1 MAGPVIVLE
10 FNELTPS
17 LMDRFIGEGSLP
29 AFAKLR
35 RESIVCVSDAEE
47 DPPFLEPWV
56 QWVTVHT
63 GLSRDEHKVVDLDD
77 GPKLRVPRV
86 WDIVSDAGKKAWVCG
101 SMNAGIQADGFNG
114 LFLPD
119 PWTTSVEPHPREL
132 FRPYYHFVRSYV
144 QEYTRDKPPLTK
156 ADHLRFARFMA
167 TNGLAPK
174 TVAATVRQLVSERGS
189 GGARWQRA
197 AILDRLQWDV
207 FCHHYQKLNP
217 ALATFF
223 LNSTAHYQHYY
234 WRNLD
239 PDRFLLRPPE
249 DEQARY
255 ADAIRFGYRKM
266 DEIVRDCLDLAG
278 EDATIVFCTAL
289 GQQPMSK
296 YDADSGKQH
305 FKPTDPAALLRF
317 AGVDAPHTYAP
328 VMAENFFL
336 HFEGEDVAEDARS
349 KLSALR
355 LDTGARVMDVHREG
369 SRVHAGC
376 VVVVPPPEGSVVSAP
391 GTNRAADFH
400 DLFYQATGLK
410 SGMHHPDGILW
421 IRTPERTHFEV
432 ERKVSI
438 REIAPTLLALCG
450 VEPPAG
456 RFALPAMPE
465 LAGGK
470 PAVLGSGSAPA
481 SSPRPPV
488 PAET

>member
-29 AFAKLR
+29 AFGRLR

-63 GLSRDEHKVVDLDD
+63 GLSRAEHKVVDLDD
-77 GPKLRVPRV
+77 GPKLGAPRV
-86 WDIVSDAGKKAWVCG
+86 WDMVSDAGKKAWVCG
-101 SMNAGIQADGFNG
+101 SMNAGIQARDFRG

-119 PWTTSVEPHPREL
+119 PWTTSAEPHPREL

-156 ADHLRFARFMA
+156 ADYLRFARFMA

-174 TVAATVRQLVSERGS
+174 TVADTVRQLVAERGS
-189 GGARWQRA
+189 GARWQRA
-197 AILDRLQWDV
+197 AILDRIQWDV
-207 FCHHYQKLNP
+207 FRHHYRKLKP

-239 PDRFLLRPPE
+239 PHSFVLRPSGE
-249 DEQARY
+249 EQARY
-255 ADAIRFGYRKM
+255 ADAVRFGYRKM

-278 EDATIVFCTAL
+278 PDATIVFCSAL

-296 YDADSGKQH
+296 YDAGSGKQH
-305 FKPTDPAALLRF
+305 FKPTDPAAMLRF
-317 AGVDAPHTYAP
+317 AGVEDPHTYAP
-328 VMAENFFL
+328 VMAENFHL
-336 HFEGEDVAEDARS
+336 HFESEAAAEAAGR

-355 LDTGARVMDVHREG
+355 MGGAPVLDVQRHGARL
-369 SRVHAGC
+369 HAGC
-376 VVVVPPPEGSVVSAP
+376 VVVVKPPANARVASAP
-391 GTNRAADFH
+391 ETGREAGFYE
-400 DLFYQATGLK
+400 LFYEATGLK

-421 IRTPERTHFEV
+421 IRTPERVHLEV

-450 VEPPAG
+450 VPVPPG
-456 RFALPAMPE
+456 RFAFPPMPE
-465 LAGGK
+465 LAGAK
-470 PAVLGSGSAPA
+470 AYPPAPA
-481 SSPRPPV
+481 SLSPSRPPV
-488 PAET
+488 PADT

>member
-29 AFAKLR
+29 NFAKLR
-35 RESIVCVSDAEE
+35 RESVVCISDAEE
-47 DPPFLEPWV
+47 DPPSLEPWV

-63 GLSRDEHKVVDLDD
+63 GLSRAEHKVADLDD
-77 GPKLRVPRV
+77 GPKLREPRV
-86 WDIVSDAGKKAWVCG
+86 WDMVSDAGKKAWVCG
-101 SMNAGIQADGFNG
+101 SMNAGIQTDGFHG

-144 QEYTRDKPPLTK
+144 QEYTRDKPPLSK

-189 GGARWQRA
+189 GARWQRA
-197 AILDRLQWDV
+197 AILDKLQWDV
-207 FCHHYQKLNP
+207 FRHHYRKLKP
-217 ALATFF
+217 ALSTFF

-239 PDRFLLRPPE
+239 PDRFLLQPSD

-278 EDATIVFCTAL
+278 PDATIVFCSAL

-296 YDADSGKQH
+296 YDAGSGKQH
-305 FKPTDPAALLRF
+305 FKPTDPAALVRF

-336 HFEGEDVAEDARS
+336 HFESEDVAEDARQ
-349 KLSALR
+349 KLLALR
-355 LDTGARVMDVHREG
+355 LDGDAPVMDIQRHGARL
-369 SRVHAGC
+369 HAGC
-376 VVVVPPPEGSVVSAP
+376 VVITTPPEGATVSAP
-391 GTNRAADFH
+391 GTGLTAGFH

-432 ERKVSI
+432 QRKVSL

-450 VEPPAG
+450 VGIPAG
-456 RFALPAMPE
+456 RFAFPPMPE
-465 LAGGK
+465 VAGGSSSATG
-470 PAVLGSGSAPA
+470 PAPA
-481 SSPRPPV
+481 SSRRPPV
-488 PAET
+488 PADI

>member
-1 MAGPVIVLE
+1 MAGQVIVLE

-29 AFAKLR
+29 AFERLR

-47 DPPFLEPWV
+47 PPPFLEPWV

-63 GLSRDEHKVVDLDD
+63 GLSRAEHNVVHLDD
-77 GPKLRVPRV
+77 GPNLKVPRV
-86 WDIVSDAGKKAWVCG
+86 WDLVSDAGKDVWVCG
-101 SMNAGIQADGFNG
+101 SMNAGIQGGGIRG

-119 PWTTSVEPHPREL
+119 PWTTSAEPYPQEL
-132 FRPYYHFVRSYV
+132 FRPFYHFVRSYV
-144 QEYTRDKPPLTK
+144 QEYTRDKPPLSK

-167 TNGLAPK
+167 TNGLSPK

-189 GGARWQRA
+189 GARWQRA

-207 FCHHYQKLNP
+207 FQHHYRKMKP

-239 PDRFLLRPPE
+239 PHSFVLRPSGE
-249 DEQARY
+249 EQARY

-266 DEIVRDCLDLAG
+266 DEIVRDCLALAG
-278 EDATIVFCTAL
+278 PDTTIVFCSAL

-296 YDADSGKQH
+296 YDSDSGKQH
-305 FKPTDPAALLRF
+305 FKPTDPAALMRF
-317 AGVDAPHTYAP
+317 AGVDDHYTYAP
-328 VMAENFFL
+328 VMAENFHL
-336 HFEGEDVAEDARS
+336 HFDGEAAAEAARLKLLALRMDGGAAVLDVQREGTRLHAGCIVVVKPPEDARMS
-349 KLSALR
+349 VADTDRSAK
-355 LDTGARVMDVHREG
+355 
-369 SRVHAGC
+369 
-376 VVVVPPPEGSVVSAP
+376 
-391 GTNRAADFH
+391 FY
-400 DLFYQATGLK
+400 DLFYEATGLK

-432 ERKVSI
+432 DRKVSL

-450 VEPPAG
+450 VSVPPEH
-456 RFALPAMPE
+456 FAFPAMPE
-465 LAGGK
+465 LTGGK
-470 PAVLGSGSAPA
+470 PSESGFRTAAPA
-481 SSPRPPV
+481 SSARPAV
-488 PAET
+488 PADT

>member
-29 AFAKLR
+29 GFERLR

-63 GLSRDEHKVVDLDD
+63 GLSRAEHKVADLDE
-77 GPKLRVPRV
+77 GPQLRVPRV
-86 WDIVSDAGKKAWVCG
+86 WDLVSDAGKKVWVCG
-101 SMNAGIQADGFNG
+101 SMNAGIQGNGING

-119 PWTTSVEPHPREL
+119 PWTTSVEPYPQAL

-144 QEYTRDKPPLTK
+144 QEYTRDKPPLSK
-156 ADHLRFARFMA
+156 ADYLRFARFMA

-174 TVAATVRQLVSERGS
+174 TVADTVRQLISERGS

-197 AILDRLQWDV
+197 AILDRIQWDV
-207 FCHHYQKLNP
+207 FRHHYRRLKP

-239 PDRFLLRPPE
+239 PHSFLLQPSE
-249 DEQARY
+249 EEQAQY

-266 DEIVRDCLDLAG
+266 DEIVRECLDLAG
-278 EDATIVFCTAL
+278 PDATIVFCSAL

-296 YDADSGKQH
+296 YDVGSGKLH
-305 FKPTDPAALLRF
+305 FKPTDPAALMRF
-317 AGVDAPHTYAP
+317 AGVDAPYTYAP
-328 VMAENFFL
+328 VMAENFHL
-336 HFEGEDVAEDARS
+336 HFEGEAAAEDAQR
-349 KLSALR
+349 KLLALR
-355 LDTGARVMDVHREG
+355 MDGGAQVMDVQREG
-369 SRVHAGC
+369 SRLHAGC
-376 VVVVPPPEGSVVSAP
+376 IVITKPPEDASVSTPERNQPA
-391 GTNRAADFH
+391 RFY

-432 ERKVSI
+432 QRKVSL

-450 VEPPAG
+450 VSAPPG
-456 RFALPAMPE
+456 RFAFPAMPE
-465 LAGGK
+465 LAGAK
-470 PAVLGSGSAPA
+470 PSGVEPRAIASA
-481 SSPRPPV
+481 S
-488 PAET
+488 T